1 MLLKLEFFNEL
12 LKGKENELFLKF
24 FDVVKLTLLI
34 RFFSDDFFLLKLIF
48 VSVFSEFFLFF
59 NFLIFLF

>member
-24 FDVVKLTLLI
+24 FDVVKLTLLT
-34 RFFSDDFFLLKLIF
+34 RFFPMEFFLLKFIF
-48 VSVFSEFFLFF
+48 VSVFNKFFLFF
-59 NFLIFLF
+59 FF